1 MTRTSTLTKT
11 LRIVPLMLGGLFVG
25 IQLVPYGHQRSNPPV
40 VQEPA
45 WDRSST
51 RALAARAC
59 FDCHSNETR
68 WPWYSRIA
76 PLSWLVRNHVEEG
89 REELNF
95 SEWNRSFD
103 GASEAAEAVSEGEMP
118 LTSYVLVHPSARLS
132 PDETQ
137 ALVRGLTATVGSKD
151 DER

>member
-1 MTRTSTLTKT
+1 
-11 LRIVPLMLGGLFVG
+11 
-25 IQLVPYGHQRSNPPV
+25 
-40 VQEPA
+40 
-45 WDRSST
+45 
-51 RALAARAC
+51 LAARAC